1 MKLNILKMFL
11 FGLIMSLFSIN
22 AFAAGK
28 LNLYNWADYTPDE
41 LIKKFESET
50 GIQVIVDTYDSNE
63 TLLAKLQASGGSSG
77 YDLAVPSQHFVEIM
91 IKEGLLEKV
100 SGIKEMT
107 NYKYVAKQFQGP
119 SFDPNQDY
127 STPYQMGSAS
137 FAYRADAYKGNGSS
151 MMEFFKPSSD
161 VCGKLAVFKSPE
173 EVVNMAHLALGS
185 SFCSED
191 PNEMQAV
198 MDLLVEQKK
207 CVAVYSSEGINDRL
221 KSGEVIMHA
230 HWDGYSQ
237 VGKWEGVDD
246 LTYAYPKEGVVG
258 WFDSLI
264 VPKGAK
270 NIENAKAFM
279 NFLMHP
285 ENMAML
291 SNFAAYANAIPE
303 SVNYLTEDMKNA
315 TNIQVPDGIPVVFGK
330 ACNKKAQSLI
340 DKVWTKTMQ

>member
-1 MKLNILKMFL
+1 MKLLIKIVTFL
-11 FGLIMSLFSIN
+11 SIIFSTVG

-28 LNLYNWADYTPDE
+28 LNLYNWSDYTPPE
-41 LIKKFESET
+41 LVEKFEAET
-50 GIQVIVDTYDSNE
+50 GIEVTIDSYDSNE
-63 TLLAKLQASGGSSG
+63 TLLAKLQAGGGSTG

-91 IKEGLLEKV
+91 IKEGLIEKV
-100 SGIKEMT
+100 DGIKDMP

-119 SFDPNQDY
+119 SFDPMQEY

-137 FAYRADAYKGNGSS
+137 WAYRANSYSGDGSS
-151 MMEFFKPSSD
+151 MMEFFKPSD
-161 VCGKLAVFKSPE
+161 EVCGKVAVFKSPE

-185 SFCSED
+185 NFCSED

-198 MDLLVEQKK
+198 LDLLLEQKQ

-221 KSGEVIMHA
+221 MSGEVVMHA

-237 VGKWEGVDD
+237 KGKWDGVDD

-258 WFDSLI
+258 WFDSLV

-270 NIENAKAFM
+270 NIEEAKAFM

-303 SVNYLTEDMKNA
+303 SQKYLSDKMKNA
-315 TNIQVPDGIPVVFGK
+315 TNIQVPDGIPVKFGQ
-330 ACNKKAQSLI
+330 ACNANSQALI
-340 DKVWTKTMQ
+340 DKVWTRLMQ

>member
-1 MKLNILKMFL
+1 MKLLIKIVTFL
-11 FGLIMSLFSIN
+11 SIIFSTVG

-28 LNLYNWADYTPDE
+28 LNLYNWSDYTPPE
-41 LIKKFESET
+41 LVEKFEAET
-50 GIQVIVDTYDSNE
+50 GIEVTIDSYDSNE
-63 TLLAKLQASGGSSG
+63 TLLAKLQAGGGSTG

-91 IKEGLLEKV
+91 IKEGLIEKV
-100 SGIKEMT
+100 DGIKDMP

-119 SFDPNQDY
+119 SFDPMQEY

-137 FAYRADAYKGNGSS
+137 WAYRANSYSGDGSS
-151 MMEFFKPSSD
+151 MMEFFKPSD
-161 VCGKLAVFKSPE
+161 EVCGKVAVFKSPE

-185 SFCSED
+185 NFCSED

-198 MDLLVEQKK
+198 LDLLLEQKQ

-221 KSGEVIMHA
+221 MSGEVVMHA

-237 VGKWEGVDD
+237 KGKWDGVDD

-258 WFDSLI
+258 WFDSLV

-270 NIENAKAFM
+270 NIEEAKAFM

-285 ENMAML
+285 ANMAML

-303 SVNYLTEDMKNA
+303 SQKYLSDKMKNA
-315 TNIQVPDGIPVVFGK
+315 TNIQVPDGIPVKFGQ
-330 ACNKKAQSLI
+330 ACNAESQALI
-340 DKVWTKTMQ
+340 DKVWTRLMQ

>member
-1 MKLNILKMFL
+1 MKILIKIITFL
-11 FGLIMSLFSIN
+11 SIIFSTVG

-28 LNLYNWADYTPDE
+28 LNLYNWSDYTPPE
-41 LIKKFESET
+41 LVEKFEAET
-50 GIQVIVDTYDSNE
+50 GIEVTIDSYDSNE
-63 TLLAKLQASGGSSG
+63 TLLAKLQAGGGSTG

-91 IKEGLLEKV
+91 IKEGLIEKV
-100 SGIKEMT
+100 DGIKDMP

-119 SFDPNQDY
+119 SFDPMQEY

-137 FAYRADAYKGNGSS
+137 WAYRANSYSGDGSS
-151 MMEFFKPSSD
+151 MMEFFKPSD
-161 VCGKLAVFKSPE
+161 EVCGKVAVFKSPE

-185 SFCSED
+185 NFCSED

-198 MDLLVEQKK
+198 LDLLLEQKQ

-221 KSGEVIMHA
+221 MSGEVVIHA

-237 VGKWEGVDD
+237 KGKWDGVDD

-258 WFDSLI
+258 WFDSLV

-270 NIENAKAFM
+270 NIEEAKAFM

-303 SVNYLTEDMKNA
+303 SQKYLSDKMKNA
-315 TNIQVPDGIPVVFGK
+315 TNIQVPDGIPVKFGQ
-330 ACNKKAQSLI
+330 ACNANSQTLI
-340 DKVWTKTMQ
+340 DKVWTSLMQ